1 MSTRIPSDDLL
12 HLRELSLRWVPLL
25 RLLEIE
31 PQIRLVIDTN
41 VIIEELLFLVKKQRN
56 PASRT
61 DLQEAIDSG
70 VVVALA
76 PYELLEE
83 IEEKIILFAE
93 ERGIS
98 EESLRQAWSAYLPRI
113 NFVDVGPASAEEEAA
128 AAAVDP
134 DDLPF
139 VRLYRQLNA
148 DAVLSRDR
156 HIRAMNARSVNRE
169 VMTHVRDYA
178 RAKAPEVT
186 LKFGTLV
193 VTIPVAA
200 GAQALIKIL
209 CRLARAVAGLP
220 LGVQLALLAGAVAV
234 GAHPRSR
241 KALSSFASER
251 AAKMKDPAQL
261 MLQVLQAL
269 MEQLVAAAE
278 RVWTSQEAL
287 ERSIPRAAKRPLRL
301 VARFVCLEA
310 GRALTPEEL
319 TRGVLRAGYESSS
332 SQLKYYLV
340 RVLRQSEQFVCTPDG
355 RWAVRSGEEIVVA
368 V

>member
-1 MSTRIPSDDLL
+1 MSTRILSDDLL
-12 HLRELSLRWVPLL
+12 HLRELSLSWVPLL
-25 RLLEIE
+25 RVLEIE

-41 VIIEELLFLVKKQRN
+41 VVLEELLFIVTKLRDQAN
-56 PASRT
+56 RT
-61 DLQEAIDSG
+61 ALQEAIDSG
-70 VVVALA
+70 AVAAFA
-76 PYELLEE
+76 PYELQEE
-83 IEEKIILFAE
+83 VEEKIVLFAE
-93 ERGIS
+93 QRGIP
-98 EESLRQAWSAYLPRI
+98 EGLLRRAWSAYLPRI
-113 NFVDVGPASAEEEAA
+113 NFVDVGPPSAEEVAE

-156 HIRAMNARSVNRE
+156 HIRAMNARCVNRE

-193 VTIPVAA
+193 VTVPVAA

-209 CRLARAVAGLP
+209 GRLARAVAGLP
-220 LGVQLALLAGAVAV
+220 LGVQLALLGGAVAV
-234 GAHPRSR
+234 IAHPRSR
-241 KALSSFASER
+241 KALSSFTSER
-251 AAKMKDPAQL
+251 AAKMKEPARL

-269 MEQLVAAAE
+269 MEQLVAAEE
-278 RVWTSQEAL
+278 RVCSSREVL
-287 ERSIPRAAKRPLRL
+287 GRLLPRAAKGPLRL
-301 VARFVCLEA
+301 VARSVCLEA

-319 TRGVLRAGYESSS
+319 TRGVLRAGYESNS

-340 RVLRQSEQFVCTPDG
+340 RVLRQSEQFVCMPDG
-355 RWAVRSGEEIVVA
+355 RWTVKSCDGTVA
-368 V
+368 PV

>member
-1 MSTRIPSDDLL
+1 M
-12 HLRELSLRWVPLL
+12 
-25 RLLEIE
+25 LEIE

-41 VIIEELLFLVKKQRN
+41 VIIEELLFIVTKLRN
-56 PASRT
+56 PANRT
-61 DLQEAIDSG
+61 ALQEAIDSG
-70 VVVALA
+70 AVAALA

-83 IEEKIILFAE
+83 VEEKIILFAE
-93 ERGIS
+93 ERGIP
-98 EESLRQAWSAYLPRI
+98 EESMRQAWSAYRPRI

-169 VMTHVRDYA
+169 MMTHVRDYA

-193 VTIPVAA
+193 VTVPVAA
-200 GAQALIKIL
+200 GAQALIKVL
-209 CRLARAVAGLP
+209 GRLARAFVGLP
-220 LGVQLALLAGAVAV
+220 LGVQLALLGGAVAV

-251 AAKMKDPAQL
+251 AAKMKEPARL
-261 MLQVLQAL
+261 MLQVLQTF
-269 MEQLVAAAE
+269 MEQLVAAEE
-278 RVWTSQEAL
+278 RTWSSQEIL

-301 VARFVCLEA
+301 VARSVCLEA

-319 TRGVLRAGYESSS
+319 TRGVLRAGYESNSS
-332 SQLKYYLV
+332 RLKYYLV
-340 RVLRQSEQFVCTPDG
+340 HVMRRSGQFVCAPDG
-355 RWAVRSGEEIVVA
+355 RWTVRAGEQPA
-368 V
+368 TAN